1 MTKTRDSRVRHV
13 CPKGLGK
20 REGLGGTHR
29 TRARQSWTRKGRRL
43 PSRELRPTKSC
54 RDLPR
59 APLTRRGGVGS
70 AGTPHPWE
78 QRNGFVRG
86 RKLSARPRLVR
97 GGRGVRAFEE
107 SSPFSFRAEKHGPPA
122 VSRQQGDVQKFAF
135 REKSSEKRSQ
145 DLTFQNVQSG
155 SSFTQNSYKKE
166 FSRLLDTGRGVADS
180 LWLSSKDKYLRLP

>member
-1 MTKTRDSRVRHV
+1 MGEPVESDTWACLS
-13 CPKGLGK
+13 KGLRRK

-29 TRARQSWTRKGRRL
+29 TRARQFRTRKGRRL
-43 PSRELRPTKSC
+43 PSRELRPTESC

-97 GGRGVRAFEE
+97 GGRGVRSFED

-122 VSRQQGDVQKFAF
+122 VSRQQGDVDVQK
-135 REKSSEKRSQ
+135 
-145 DLTFQNVQSG
+145 
-155 SSFTQNSYKKE
+155 
-166 FSRLLDTGRGVADS
+166 SRLSRKKFRTVQARN
-180 LWLSSKDKYLRLP
+180 SSRTRNVKVQKW